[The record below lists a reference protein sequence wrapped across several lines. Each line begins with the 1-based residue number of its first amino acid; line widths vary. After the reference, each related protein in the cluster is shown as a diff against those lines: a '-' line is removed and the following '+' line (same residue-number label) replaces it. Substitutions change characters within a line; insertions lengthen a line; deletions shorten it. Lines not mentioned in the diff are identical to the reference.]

1 LRFDISAS
9 FKKGLMNAELL
20 IEQALAQTIALFE
33 HPAGPPKLAAAIR
46 HAVFPGGARI
56 RPKLCL
62 AVANACNAADL
73 RSALSAAVAIEFIH
87 CASLVHDDLPCF
99 DNAAIRRG
107 LPSVHAAFGEPLA
120 VLAGDALIVMAF
132 QSLALGC
139 EAGVLPAVL
148 GIVAQGVGVPFGIT
162 AGQSWEC
169 EPKVQLA
176 DYQQAKTGALF
187 SAATRAGAVSAGHS
201 GDGWREFGELLGE
214 AYQVADDIRDVMS
227 DPSALGKPTGQDTAL
242 SRPSSARELGLGGAL
257 DYYNA
262 LVARVVASI
271 PPCSGAEQLQ
281 VLVRTEAERLVPST
295 WTHEWHVAL
304 AGSTS
309 SSLMNEVVRDQLS
322 ISASA
327 QSAK

>member
-1 LRFDISAS
+1 LRALH
-9 FKKGLMNAELL
+9 FKDPMKAELL
-20 IEQALAQTIALFE
+20 IEKALEQTIARFE
-33 HPAGPPKLAAAIR
+33 HPSGPPRLAAAIR
-46 HAVFPGGARI
+46 HSVFPGGARI

-62 AVANACNAADL
+62 AVANACSAGDL
-73 RSALSAAVAIEFIH
+73 RSAMSAAVAIEFIH

-99 DNAAIRRG
+99 DNAATRRG
-107 LPSVHAAFGEPLA
+107 LPSVHVAFGEPLA

-139 EAGVLPAVL
+139 DPAALPAVL

-187 SAATRAGAVSAGHS
+187 SAATRAGAVAAGHC

-214 AYQVADDIRDVMS
+214 SYQVADDIRDVMA
-227 DPSALGKPTGQDTAL
+227 DPSALGKPVGQDTAL

-257 DYYNA
+257 DYFNA
-262 LVARVVASI
+262 LVARVMAAI
-271 PPCSGAEQLQ
+271 PPCPGNEQLQ
-281 VLVRTEAERLVPST
+281 ALVRAESERLVPNT
-295 WTHEWHVAL
+295 WTHEWHQTL
-304 AGSTS
+304 SGSTNAS
-309 SSLMNEVVRDQLS
+309 SINATARNQLMM
-322 ISASA
+322 SASV

>member
-1 LRFDISAS
+1 M
-9 FKKGLMNAELL
+9 KAELL
-20 IEQALAQTIALFE
+20 IEQALEQTIARFE

-46 HAVFPGGARI
+46 HSVFPGGARI

-62 AVANACNAADL
+62 AVATACNASDL
-73 RSALSAAVAIEFIH
+73 RSAMSAAVAIEFIH

-132 QSLALGC
+132 QSLAIGC
-139 EAGVLPAVL
+139 EPTTLPAVL

-187 SAATRAGAVSAGHS
+187 SAATRAGAVAAGHC
-201 GDGWREFGELLGE
+201 GDGWQEFGELLGE

-227 DPSALGKPTGQDTAL
+227 DPASLGKPTGQDTAH

-262 LVARVVASI
+262 LISRVVASI
-271 PPCSGAEQLQ
+271 PKCPGDAPLQ
-281 VLVRTEAERLVPST
+281 ALVRAEAERLVPST
-295 WTHEWHVAL
+295 WTHEWHQAL
-304 AGSTS
+304 SGSIGAS
-309 SSLMNEVVRDQLS
+309 AISAAARDQLLINAS
-322 ISASA
+322 IHT
-327 QSAK
+327 AK

>member
-1 LRFDISAS
+1 M
-9 FKKGLMNAELL
+9 KAELL
-20 IEQALAQTIALFE
+20 IERALEQTIARFE

-46 HAVFPGGARI
+46 HSVFPGGARI

-62 AVANACNAADL
+62 AVATACNASDL
-73 RSALSAAVAIEFIH
+73 SSAMSAAVAIELIH

-132 QSLALGC
+132 QSLAIGF
-139 EAGVLPAVL
+139 EPTTLPAVL

-187 SAATRAGAVSAGHS
+187 SAATRAGAVAAGHC
-201 GDGWREFGELLGE
+201 GDGWQEFGELLGE

-227 DPSALGKPTGQDTAL
+227 DPASLGKPTGQDTAH

-262 LVARVVASI
+262 LISRVVASI
-271 PPCSGAEQLQ
+271 PKCPGDAQLQ
-281 VLVRTEAERLVPST
+281 ALVRAEAERLVPST
-295 WTHEWHVAL
+295 WTHEWHQAL
-304 AGSTS
+304 SG
-309 SSLMNEVVRDQLS
+309 S

-327 QSAK
+327 ISAAARDQLLMNAAIHTAK

>member
-1 LRFDISAS
+1 M
-9 FKKGLMNAELL
+9 KAELL
-20 IEQALAQTIALFE
+20 IEQALEQTIARFE

-46 HAVFPGGARI
+46 HSVFPGGARI

-62 AVANACNAADL
+62 AVAAACSASDM
-73 RSALSAAVAIEFIH
+73 RSAISAAVAIEFIH

-107 LPSVHAAFGEPLA
+107 LPSVHAAYGEPLA

-139 EAGVLPAVL
+139 EPTSLPAVL

-187 SAATRAGAVSAGHS
+187 SAATRAGAVSAGHC
-201 GDGWREFGELLGE
+201 GDGWQEFGELLGE

-227 DPSALGKPTGQDTAL
+227 DPTSLGKPTGQDSAH

-262 LVARVVASI
+262 LVSRVVASI
-271 PPCSGAEQLQ
+271 PHCPGDAQLQ
-281 VLVRTEAERLVPST
+281 ALVREEAERLVPST
-295 WTHEWHVAL
+295 WTHEWHLAL
-304 AGSTS
+304 SGSVNTS
-309 SSLMNEVVRDQLS
+309 VINAAARDQLVRNAVS
-322 ISASA
+322 